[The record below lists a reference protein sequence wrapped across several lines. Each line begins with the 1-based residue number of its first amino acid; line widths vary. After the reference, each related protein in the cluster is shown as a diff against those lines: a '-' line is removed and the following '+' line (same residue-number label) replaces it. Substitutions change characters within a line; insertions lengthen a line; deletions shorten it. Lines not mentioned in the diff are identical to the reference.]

1 MTVEVFNQNRSS
13 PRAVLLGCLI
23 RQPQRRDKMR
33 RVIAYAVAL
42 VTMVVLDGIW
52 LGVIATSL
60 YRDALGPLMADP
72 VNLWAAAAFYLIYP
86 LGLVVFA
93 VRPGGGAGPW
103 TVAARGALFG
113 LIAYA
118 TYDLTNL
125 ATLKGFP
132 IGIALIDMLWGGI
145 ISAVASTAARRV
157 ERAR

>member
-1 MTVEVFNQNRSS
+1 MS
-13 PRAVLLGCLI
+13 
-23 RQPQRRDKMR
+23 

-42 VTMVVLDGIW
+42 VTMVALDGVW
-52 LGVIATSL
+52 LGLIATSL

-72 VNLWAAAAFYLIYP
+72 VNPWAAGAFYLIYP

-93 VRPGGGAGPW
+93 VRPGDGADRW

-132 IGIALIDMLWGGI
+132 VSIALIDMLWGGI
-145 ISAVASTAARRV
+145 ISAVASAAARRAT
-157 ERAR
+157 RAM

>member
-1 MTVEVFNQNRSS
+1 
-13 PRAVLLGCLI
+13 
-23 RQPQRRDKMR
+23 MR
-33 RVIAYAVAL
+33 IPIAYIVAL
-42 VTMVVLDGIW
+42 VTMVVLDGVW
-52 LGVIATSL
+52 LGLVATSL

-72 VNLWAAAAFYLIYP
+72 VNPWAAGAFYLIYP

-93 VRPGGGAGPW
+93 VRPGDGADAW
-103 TVAARGALFG
+103 TVVARGALFG

-132 IGIALIDMLWGGI
+132 VSIALIDMLWGAV

-157 ERAR
+157 VRAT